1 MGESR
6 NQQRAETPNPDNTA
20 GPHFAGTLSVL
31 IVDNDPAGTR
41 FMLEILARKGI
52 GANPVDDEKA
62 AIDFLE
68 KNSCDLV
75 FISNKI
81 SQGSH
86 KAGSQPHHTFELLG
100 KIRANSP
107 ELPVVMMAELDS
119 ECPYHPTSHPRFR
132 GDRLA
137 PAEAGGRVTRDVLRL
152 VTQAAVKAICM
163 GCSDFLIKPLDRQII
178 ESLLDTFLPNHS
190 VCTVASAQEGSRYLY
205 QIVGKSPKLIQIVNL
220 AERIA
225 PTSAPVLISGESG
238 TGKEL
243 ISFLIHRKS
252 KRAQRPY
259 IKVNCVALSDS
270 LLESELFGHEK
281 GAFTGAYTQRKG
293 RFEMAH
299 SGTLLLDEI
308 TETPLKF
315 QAKLLRILEQQ
326 EFERV
331 GGNENIRINVRIIST
346 TNKDLLEEVKLGRF
360 RQDLY
365 YRLSGVR
372 LVIPPLRQRH
382 EDLPELVWHFVN
394 LCARDTQ
401 RRITKLDPAMMN
413 IFTEYHWPG
422 NVRQL
427 RNVVLTSLILG
438 VGPTLSLADV
448 SWLFDELQPL
458 PQAGPTMD
466 ERRWTMDDG
475 RLLSPCVGFPQGGVP
490 HRGEPVPAEAGMPR
504 LSYQGLGGIPLAQI
518 EREAILDTL
527 RQTAGNQ
534 TKAAKVL
541 GISDRT
547 LRDKIRRYRQGSGSD
562 SHVVGTRS
570 QPVAADPRLRGG
582 ELAPAEGPRLAG
594 TQAGVR

>member
-1 MGESR
+1 MAAG
-6 NQQRAETPNPDNTA
+6 RASNKRKDSTA
-20 GPHFAGTLSVL
+20 NVL
-31 IVDNDPAGTR
+31 IIDDDPDGTR
-41 FMLEILARKGI
+41 FMLEILAGKGI
-52 GANPVDDEKA
+52 GANLADDQKA
-62 AIDFLE
+62 AIDFLD

-75 FISNKI
+75 FVSEKLSPLSPVSSVEDRNGGLDLISKVR
-81 SQGSH
+81 S
-86 KAGSQPHHTFELLG
+86 
-100 KIRANSP
+100 NSP
-107 ELPVVMMAELDS
+107 ELPVIMVAE
-119 ECPYHPTSHPRFR
+119 P
-132 GDRLA
+132 A
-137 PAEAGGRVTRDVLRL
+137 PAPSIENLRL
-152 VTQAAVKAICM
+152 VAQAAVKAICM
-163 GCSDFLIKPLDRQII
+163 GCSDFLIKPLEKPVV

-190 VCTVASAQEGSRYLY
+190 VCTVASAQEGSRCLY

-220 AERIA
+220 AQRIA

-243 ISFLIHRKS
+243 ISFLVHRKS
-252 KRAQRPY
+252 KRAQGPY

-299 SGTLLLDEI
+299 GGTLLLDEI

-346 TNKDLLEEVKLGRF
+346 TNKDLLEEVRLGRF

-372 LVIPPLRQRH
+372 LVIPPLRQRR

-394 LCARDTQ
+394 LYARDTQ
-401 RRITKLDPAMMN
+401 RRITKLDPAMMD
-413 IFTEYHWPG
+413 IFAKYHWPG

-438 VGPTLSLADV
+438 VGPTLCLADV

-458 PQAGPTMD
+458 PQDSYCVVRDASCVKRNTQ
-466 ERRWTMDDG
+466 DDI
-475 RLLSPCVGFPQGGVP
+475 RNTQYDS
-490 HRGEPVPAEAGMPR
+490 
-504 LSYQGLGGIPLAQI
+504 GLGGIPLAQI
-518 EREAILDTL
+518 ERQAILDTL

-547 LRDKIRRYRQGSGSD
+547 LRDKIRRYRSNEAKL
-562 SHVVGTRS
+562 
-570 QPVAADPRLRGG
+570 QPVG
-582 ELAPAEGPRLAG
+582 
-594 TQAGVR
+594 